1 MDLSC
6 VCGTLSWHS
15 LVLHG
20 TQAICRVKC
29 YTSHPLELQVLI
41 VGSKENT
48 LIGVVSSDGRL
59 CDLFSYNGRLMKNN
73 EMGFQDVCVGLR
85 ALHPGSCFFY
95 LNVVDVDTWQ
105 LVASWLLC
113 ITCRQPVISKA
124 FEISV
129 PVDGGKGSNKKISFT
144 NPYSS
149 SRVFNLHT
157 DRPDLLQF
165 KEEQF
170 QIGGGELYTIG
181 LRFAPSQNPGMEEIL
196 IFINDKQDKNEDT
209 YCL

>member
-29 YTSHPLELQVLI
+29 YTSHPLELQ
-41 VGSKENT
+41 
-48 LIGVVSSDGRL
+48 
-59 CDLFSYNGRLMKNN
+59 
-73 EMGFQDVCVGLR
+73 GFQDVCVGLR

-209 YCL
+209 YCVRVQYR

>member
-113 ITCRQPVISKA
+113 ITCRQPVISKVSKQTSSIELLNSTVQHMLIIINIEKLL
-124 FEISV
+124 FIT
-129 PVDGGKGSNKKISFT
+129 T
-144 NPYSS
+144 N
-149 SRVFNLHT
+149 
-157 DRPDLLQF
+157 
-165 KEEQF
+165 
-170 QIGGGELYTIG
+170 
-181 LRFAPSQNPGMEEIL
+181 
-196 IFINDKQDKNEDT
+196 
-209 YCL
+209 